1 MKHEEIVLKIDDYTP
16 SKLPM
21 SRLAEYLAQFAALLG
36 NEANVHFSKLTK
48 GSSNC
53 KAYADE
59 QAVPKV
65 RERVESVVSGTAPKP
80 AMKAHKDI
88 DDLLAQDNTTG
99 GVYFG
104 GQKLIEFPGRRRA
117 HQEKIG
123 PVNRSTS
130 IDGQIFMIGGRDET
144 INVHL
149 RNKDKILKC
158 EVSIDLARRLAPYFL
173 TGSVRLFG
181 HGDWYRIDSN
191 WEMGN
196 FTATDFVPL
205 ERKTLGETI
214 EGVRQI
220 FSGLD
225 ANKFLSDMDGLRRE

>member
-1 MKHEEIVLKIDDYTP
+1 VKHEEIILKIDGYTP
-16 SKLPM
+16 GKLPM
-21 SRLAEYLAQFAALLG
+21 SRLAEYLGQFAALLG

-48 GSSNC
+48 GSANC

-80 AMKAHKDI
+80 ALKAHKDI

-99 GVYFG
+99 GLYL
-104 GQKLIEFPGRRRA
+104 GQQRVIEFPGRMRG

-130 IDGQIFMIGGRDET
+130 ITGQIFMIGGRDET

-149 RNKDKILKC
+149 RDKSKSYKC
-158 EVSIDLARRLAPYFL
+158 EVSIELARKLAPYFL
-173 TGSVRLFG
+173 TGTVRLFG
-181 HGDWYRIDSN
+181 HGDWYRIDGR
-191 WEMGN
+191 WEMWS
-196 FTATDFVPL
+196 FTATDFVLL
-205 ERKTLGETI
+205 ESKTLGETI
-214 EGVRQI
+214 DGMRQI
-220 FSGLD
+220 FSGID
-225 ANKFLSDMDGLRRE
+225 GDEFLAGMEQLRRE